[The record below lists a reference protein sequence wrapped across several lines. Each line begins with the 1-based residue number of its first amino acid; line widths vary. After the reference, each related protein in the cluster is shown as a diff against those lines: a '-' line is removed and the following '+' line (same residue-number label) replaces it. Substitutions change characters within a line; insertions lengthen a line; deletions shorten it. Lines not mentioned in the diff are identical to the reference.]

1 MDLLS
6 YSVDAGI
13 ARITLNRPEK
23 RNALNPELIAALSEA
38 LAISAHDAKVRV
50 VLIAGAGQD
59 FCAGLDLVGL
69 DKGNEA
75 DALEHLA
82 SARNLAGV
90 LLAIRR
96 HPRPVVA
103 AVRGRA
109 LGGGAGIATA
119 CDLILAA
126 ESAAI
131 GYPEVKIGFVPAIVG
146 ALLRRSVSEKRMFE
160 LLVGSE
166 PVAARE
172 AQAIGLINQVFADV
186 EFKARTEA
194 YVQNLAAKSA
204 SALTLTKQLLYHTDG
219 MTLEKAIEA
228 GVMMNAVSRSTEDAK
243 RGFAGFRAGVK
254 KKK

>member
-1 MDLLS
+1 MDLLI

-23 RNALNPELIAALSEA
+23 RNALNPELIAALGEA
-38 LAISAHDAKVRV
+38 LAISARDAKVRV
-50 VLIAGAGQD
+50 VLIAGAGKD

-69 DKGNEA
+69 DMSNDKGNEA
-75 DALEHLA
+75 DALGHLA
-82 SARNLAGV
+82 SAQNLAGV

-126 ESAAI
+126 ESAAL
-131 GYPEVKIGFVPAIVG
+131 GYPEVKIGFVPAMVA

-160 LLVGSE
+160 LLAGGE
-166 PVAARE
+166 PVAAP
-172 AQAIGLINQVFADV
+172 
-186 EFKARTEA
+186 
-194 YVQNLAAKSA
+194 
-204 SALTLTKQLLYHTDG
+204 
-219 MTLEKAIEA
+219 
-228 GVMMNAVSRSTEDAK
+228 
-243 RGFAGFRAGVK
+243 RG
-254 KKK
+254 